1 MKGIIFALLISYI
14 LCIEYLPKY
23 GTIKVTKN
31 SGYFYLN
38 TNEFDDDSTLY
49 IQLNAENG
57 RVDSTLYYEFTD
69 ISPNS
74 YSLTPSNSLTP
85 SSTGSSSSSVNN
97 VVVSYTLKYYYSLKK
112 DNNYQYLIIQ
122 YSGFFGEYLEIEST
136 RVSWGTFII
145 IIIFGSIG
153 LIILICVGVFFCL
166 RCRKMRNVEYI
177 ATSSASQN
185 QYTES
190 LGEKPYYSNDTQ
202 YNSGNYNSNYPP
214 QQQQNIYYE
223 PTPNN

>member
-1 MKGIIFALLISYI
+1 MKGIIFAFLISYI

-38 TNEFDDDSTLY
+38 TNEFDEDSTLY

-57 RVDSTLYYEFTD
+57 KITPTLYYEFTN

-74 YSLTPSNSLTP
+74 YSFTPTKSLVP
-85 SSTGSSSSSVNN
+85 SSTGSSSTSIND
-97 VVVSYTLKYYYSLKK
+97 VVVSYTEKYYYSLKN
-112 DNNYQYLIIQ
+112 DISYQYLIIQ
-122 YSGFFGEYLEIEST
+122 YSGFRGKYLEIEST
-136 RVSWGTFII
+136 RVNWGTFIF

-153 LIILICVGVFFCL
+153 LVILICVGVFLFL
-166 RCRKMRNVEYI
+166 RCRKMRNVENI
-177 ATSSASQN
+177 ATQSASPNPLTQPL
-185 QYTES
+185 E
-190 LGEKPYYSNDTQ
+190 EKPYYSNDTQ
-202 YNSGNYNSNYPP
+202 YNSGGYNNNYPQ

-223 PTPNN
+223 PTTNN